1 LSELYGVAGSYSDPA
16 MQQHYHLGLIFVS
29 IAVAI
34 LASYTA
40 LTLAL
45 RIRSA
50 SGSAAGAWLLGGGL
64 AMGIGIWA
72 MHFVGMLA
80 LSLPL
85 AISYDVWITA
95 LSMAIAIAVSTFAL
109 RIASRAQVGRPQLIA
124 AGITMG
130 IGICSMHYVGM
141 AAIIIEPA
149 IRYDP
154 YWVAASLAIAIAA
167 SFGALWVAFSQRD
180 DGWWHYRLVFGGIV
194 MGFAIAGMH
203 YAGMAAA
210 DFPAGAVSLPSAFM
224 DTAWLAGSVTT
235 ISVFILMATLL
246 LSLVDAQGAA
256 RRRRMQASLAEARES
271 SRAKDEFLAMLG
283 HELRNPLGAISNAIF
298 LLKRAEPKSGEWTF
312 AQDVI
317 DRQSSHLKRLVDDLL
332 DVGRAVSGK
341 MSLELHPL
349 NFHRGV
355 ATALEALATAGKTR
369 ERKIDWQGSSVWVRG
384 DQARLQQVVTNLV
397 TNAVENTPP
406 GAPIE
411 VRLARQGAHA
421 CLTVRDYGVGLD
433 PDTAS
438 HVFDLFFQA
447 NQDMQR
453 SKGGLGVGLTLVR
466 RIIELHQGEV
476 SVASE
481 GRGKGASFSVRLPA
495 IETPALAGHAH
506 ARMGDRA
513 RRNVLV
519 IEDADDARNSLR
531 MVLEMAGH
539 EVHTASDGASG
550 LRVLLELRPEVA
562 VIDIGLPQLDG
573 YELARRARSAG
584 VNARLIALTGYGLPD
599 DKAQAITAGFDVH
612 LTKPATVERI
622 LALVSKMTPSE
633 A

>member
-1 LSELYGVAGSYSDPA
+1 
-16 MQQHYHLGLIFVS
+16 MQQHYHLGLILIS

-45 RIRSA
+45 RIRFA
-50 SGSAAGAWLLGGGL
+50 SGWAAGAWLLGGGL

-80 LSLPL
+80 LSLPIT
-85 AISYDVWITA
+85 ISYDVWFTA
-95 LSMAIAIAVSTFAL
+95 LSMAIAIVVSTFAL

-124 AGITMG
+124 AGIAMG

-210 DFPAGAVSLPSAFM
+210 NFPAGAASSPSAFM

-246 LSLVDAQGAA
+246 LSLVDAQAAA
-256 RRRRMQASLAEARES
+256 RRRRMQASLAEARQS

-298 LLKRAEPKSGEWTF
+298 LLKRAEPKSGEWSF

-341 MSLELHPL
+341 MSLELDPL
-349 NFHRGV
+349 DLHRSV
-355 ATALEALATAGKTR
+355 ATALAALATAGKTR
-369 ERKIDWQGSSVWVRG
+369 ERKIDWHGSTVWVRG

-411 VRLARQGAHA
+411 VRLARQGEHA
-421 CLTVRDYGVGLD
+421 YLTVRDYGVGLD
-433 PDTAS
+433 PDTAA

-447 NQDMQR
+447 NQGIQR
-453 SKGGLGVGLTLVR
+453 PKGGLGVGLTLVR
-466 RIIELHQGEV
+466 RIIELHYGEV
-476 SVASE
+476 NVTSE
-481 GRGKGASFSVRLPA
+481 GPGKGATFTVRLPA
-495 IETPALAGHAH
+495 IDAPALAGRLQ
-506 ARMGDRA
+506 ARARDRA

-531 MVLEMAGH
+531 MALEMAGH

-550 LRVLLELRPEVA
+550 LRALLELRPEVA
-562 VIDIGLPQLDG
+562 LIDIGLPQLDG
-573 YELARRARSAG
+573 YEVARRARSAG
-584 VNARLIALTGYGLPD
+584 INARLIALTGYGLST
-599 DKAQAITAGFDVH
+599 DKEQAVTAGFDMH
-612 LTKPATVERI
+612 LTKPAKVERV
-622 LALVSKMTPSE
+622 LALVSDTAPSE

>member
-1 LSELYGVAGSYSDPA
+1 
-16 MQQHYHLGLIFVS
+16 MRQHYHHGFVLLS
-29 IAVAI
+29 IVVAM

-50 SGSAAGAWLLGGGL
+50 SGWAAGAWLLGGGL

-124 AGITMG
+124 AGIAMG

-154 YWVAASLAIAIAA
+154 YWVVASLAIAIAA
-167 SFGALWVAFSQRD
+167 SFAALWVAFSQRD

-210 DFPAGAVSLPSAFM
+210 HFPAGAVSAPSAFM
-224 DTAWLAGSVTT
+224 GTAWLAGSVTT
-235 ISVFILMATLL
+235 ISVFILIATLL
-246 LSLVDAQGAA
+246 LSLVDAQAAA

-298 LLKRAEPKSGEWTF
+298 LLKRAEPKSGEWSF

-332 DVGRAVSGK
+332 DVGRAISGK
-341 MSLELHPL
+341 MSLELRPL
-349 NFHRGV
+349 DLRRSV
-355 ATALEALATAGKTR
+355 ESALEALATAGKTR
-369 ERKIDWQGSSVWVRG
+369 ERRIDWRGSSVWVRG

-406 GAPIE
+406 GAAIE
-411 VRLARQGAHA
+411 VRLARQGEAA

-447 NQDMQR
+447 NQDIQR

-481 GRGKGASFSVRLPA
+481 GPGKGATFSVRLPA
-495 IETPALAGHAH
+495 RETPALAGKAD
-506 ARMGDRA
+506 AQVRDRA

-531 MVLEMAGH
+531 IALEMAGH

-550 LRVLLELRPEVA
+550 LRALLELRPEVA
-562 VIDIGLPQLDG
+562 LIDIGLPQLDG

-599 DKAQAITAGFDVH
+599 DKAQAATAGFDMH

-622 LALVSKMTPSE
+622 LVL
-633 A
+633 

>member
-1 LSELYGVAGSYSDPA
+1 ME
-16 MQQHYHLGLIFVS
+16 QHYHLGLILVS

-45 RIRSA
+45 RIRSS

-124 AGITMG
+124 AGIAMG
-130 IGICSMHYVGM
+130 MGICSMHYVGM

-154 YWVAASLAIAIAA
+154 NWVAASLAIAIAA

-210 DFPAGAVSLPSAFM
+210 DFPAGAVSLPSAFI

-246 LSLVDAQGAA
+246 LSLVDAHAAA

-349 NFHRGV
+349 DFHRSV

-397 TNAVENTPP
+397 TNAVENTPA

-433 PDTAS
+433 PDTAL

-447 NQDMQR
+447 NQDIQR

-476 SVASE
+476 SVASQ

-495 IETPALAGHAH
+495 IETPALAGDAH

-519 IEDADDARNSLR
+519 VEDADDARNSLR
-531 MVLEMAGH
+531 MALEMAGH

>member
-1 LSELYGVAGSYSDPA
+1 MSME
-16 MQQHYHLGLIFVS
+16 QHYHNGLILIS

-50 SGSAAGAWLLGGGL
+50 SGWAAGAWLLGGGL

-80 LSLPL
+80 LSLPI

-95 LSMAIAIAVSTFAL
+95 LSMAIAIVVSTFAL

-124 AGITMG
+124 AGIAMG

-141 AAIIIEPA
+141 AAIIIEPS

-167 SFGALWVAFSQRD
+167 SFGALWVAFNQRD

-210 DFPAGAVSLPSAFM
+210 HFPAGAASSPSAFM

-235 ISVFILMATLL
+235 ISVFILLGTLL
-246 LSLVDAQGAA
+246 LSLVDAQAAA

-298 LLKRAEPKSGEWTF
+298 LLKSAEPKSGEWTF

-341 MSLELHPL
+341 MSLELDAL
-349 NFHRGV
+349 DLHRAV
-355 ATALEALATAGKTR
+355 ATALEALATAGKMR
-369 ERKIDWQGSSVWVRG
+369 ERKIDWQGARVWVRG

-397 TNAVENTPP
+397 TNAVENTPAG
-406 GAPIE
+406 GAIE
-411 VRLARQGAHA
+411 VRLVREGAHA

-433 PDTAS
+433 PDTAA

-447 NQDMQR
+447 NQGIQR
-453 SKGGLGVGLTLVR
+453 PKGGLGVGLTLVS
-466 RIIELHQGEV
+466 RIIELHHGEV

-481 GRGKGASFSVRLPA
+481 GPGKGATFTVRLPA
-495 IETPALAGHAH
+495 IEAPALTKHAH
-506 ARMGDRA
+506 GGIRQRGC
-513 RRNVLV
+513 RNVLV
-519 IEDADDARNSLR
+519 IEDADNARNSLR
-531 MVLEMAGH
+531 IALEMAGH

-550 LRVLLELRPEVA
+550 LRALLELRPEVA
-562 VIDIGLPQLDG
+562 LIDIGLPQLDG
-573 YELARRARSAG
+573 YEVARRARSAG
-584 VNARLIALTGYGLPD
+584 VNARLIALTGYGLPSD
-599 DKAQAITAGFDVH
+599 QAQAVTAGFDVH
-612 LTKPATVERI
+612 LTKPAAVERI
-622 LALVSKMTPSE
+622 LALVSD
-633 A
+633 AII

>member
-1 LSELYGVAGSYSDPA
+1 ME
-16 MQQHYHLGLIFVS
+16 QHYHHGLIFIS

-50 SGSAAGAWLLGGGL
+50 SGWPAHAWLLGGGL

-80 LSLPL
+80 LSLPI

-95 LSMAIAIAVSTFAL
+95 ISMAIAIVVSTFAL
-109 RIASRAQVGRPQLIA
+109 RIASRAEVSRPRLIA
-124 AGITMG
+124 AGIAMG

-141 AAIIIEPA
+141 AAIIIQPA

-154 YWVAASLAIAIAA
+154 YWVTASLAIAIAA
-167 SFGALWVAFSQRD
+167 SFAALWVAFSQRD
-180 DGWWHYRLVFGGIV
+180 DGWWHYRLLLGGIV

-203 YAGMAAA
+203 YAGMSAAE
-210 DFPAGAVSLPSAFM
+210 FPAGAASSPAAFV
-224 DTAWLAGSVTT
+224 DTGWLAGSVTT

-246 LSLVDAQGAA
+246 ITVVDAQAAA
-256 RRRRMQASLAEARES
+256 RRRRMQVSLAEARES

-298 LLKRAEPKSGEWTF
+298 LLKRAEPKSGEWSF

-332 DVGRAVSGK
+332 DVGRAISGK
-341 MSLELHPL
+341 MSLELRPL
-349 NFHRGV
+349 DLRRSV
-355 ATALEALATAGKTR
+355 ESALEVLATAGRTR
-369 ERKIDWQGSSVWVRG
+369 ERRIDWQGSSVWVRG

-397 TNAVENTPP
+397 TNAAENTPP
-406 GAPIE
+406 GGAIE
-411 VRLARQGAHA
+411 VRLERQGDDA
-421 CLTVRDYGVGLD
+421 CLSVRDHGVGLD
-433 PDTAS
+433 PDTAA

-447 NQDMQR
+447 NQGIQR
-453 SKGGLGVGLTLVR
+453 PKGGLGVGLTLVR
-466 RIIELHQGEV
+466 RIIELHNGEV
-476 SVASE
+476 SVASS
-481 GRGKGASFSVRLPA
+481 GPGKGATFTVRLPA
-495 IETPALAGHAH
+495 AEAPALTASAQRRVGQ
-506 ARMGDRA
+506 RR

-531 MVLEMAGH
+531 LALEVAGH

-550 LRVLLELRPEVA
+550 LRALLELRPEVA
-562 VIDIGLPQLDG
+562 LIDIGLPELDG
-573 YELARRARSAG
+573 YEVARRARLAG

-599 DKAQAITAGFDVH
+599 DKAQAAAAGFDVH
-612 LTKPATVERI
+612 LTKPAAVERI
-622 LALVSKMTPSE
+622 LGLVSNAKLGE